1 MKNIKVKKNRNFENI
16 ENIVK
21 PENIKDIENLKIYKD
36 KGKELRIKKK

>member
-36 KGKELRIKKK
+36 KGKKLRIKKK